1 MNVLQISTTAMK
13 TRLATTPE
21 DLGIVFVIK
30 ATQDLELFV
39 KVFRYLSLENA
50 FTCCYVLFTVPSLL
64 KMAIKLASII
74 KIFFLTVFTR
84 LGITNMFAVTSFP

>member
-39 KVFRYLSLENA
+39 KVFRYLSL
-50 FTCCYVLFTVPSLL
+50 
-64 KMAIKLASII
+64 
-74 KIFFLTVFTR
+74 
-84 LGITNMFAVTSFP
+84 

>member
-13 TRLATTPE
+13 TRLAATPE

-39 KVFRYLSLENA
+39 KVFRYLSL
-50 FTCCYVLFTVPSLL
+50 
-64 KMAIKLASII
+64 
-74 KIFFLTVFTR
+74 
-84 LGITNMFAVTSFP
+84 

>member
-13 TRLATTPE
+13 MQLATTPE

-39 KVFRYLSLENA
+39 KVFGYLSLKNG
-50 FTCCYVLFTVPSLL
+50 FTCRCVLFTVESLL
-64 KMAIKLASII
+64 NMVVNLASII
-74 KIFFLTVFTR
+74 KIFFLFC
-84 LGITNMFAVTSFP
+84 FY